1 MLGYPLRFCSGG
13 AWPKIITL
21 ADICKPLLCARCG
34 SHEYDMHFLHP
45 YPIRMQ
51 ILLLSPMF
59 KWRNQDLGGLISL
72 PEVTQI
78 ISMGT
83 KSLMPVGHSDS
94 RDRLNVSVHLQAH
107 MCTGLG
113 WGSDESGEYFACLTF
128 VLNCAE
134 ISVTLW
140 KKTKY
145 VYRYKMN
152 CIYHPF
158 LSHSY
163 RYQTRFSV

>member
-113 WGSDESGEYFACLTF
+113 VGQWWKWRIFCLPHICLKLCWDF
-128 VLNCAE
+128 CDSMEKNQ
-134 ISVTLW
+134 I
-140 KKTKY
+140 
-145 VYRYKMN
+145 
-152 CIYHPF
+152 CI
-158 LSHSY
+158 
-163 RYQTRFSV
+163 